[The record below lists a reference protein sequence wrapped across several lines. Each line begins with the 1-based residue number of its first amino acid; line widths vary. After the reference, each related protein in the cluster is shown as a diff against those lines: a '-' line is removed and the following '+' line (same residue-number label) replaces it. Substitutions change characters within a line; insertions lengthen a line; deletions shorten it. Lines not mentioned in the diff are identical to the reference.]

1 MYCLIPT
8 PVLPLPSFPSPLVP
22 VVYNLYPW
30 ICFFFAI
37 FTSLFYFLDS
47 IYKWYT
53 VFVFLCVN
61 YFKFIYVVAY
71 GKISFFMTK
80 LYFILYIYIYNIY
93 IYILYMY
100 ITLYTFF
107 YWWTLRLLP
116 WNSAGQNTI
125 VSTLFLLQWIFWPRN
140 WTGVSCT
147 AGGFFTSWA
156 TRETPKAA
164 PNVVPETHDPEIK
177 SLMLFWLN

>member
-1 MYCLIPT
+1 M
-8 PVLPLPSFPSPLVP
+8 
-22 VVYNLYPW
+22 
-30 ICFFFAI
+30 
-37 FTSLFYFLDS
+37 FTSLFYFVYS
-47 IYKWYT
+47 IYKWYI

-80 LYFILYIYIYNIY
+80 QYFIFYIYMYYIY

-125 VSTLFLLQWIFWPRN
+125 VSSLFLLQWIFWPRN

-147 AGGFFTSWA
+147 AGGFLPAELPGKPQKLHPMWCPKPTILRLRVSCSTDWTSQ
-156 TRETPKAA
+156 A
-164 PNVVPETHDPEIK
+164 PLTWQ
-177 SLMLFWLN
+177 L